1 MAQTAVES
9 SSTMEQ
15 AVPSITLSIT
25 HDDVKRVIDASKAVK
40 ESLVQL
46 QNQSSETSSGD
57 VPVVKLADKPA
68 ENGQRSSLKPTKS
81 SESKAGNRPLHE
93 MIFEAAK
100 SCEHPL
106 LSTFLEKMKTNGA
119 SSKEIRAGVLLF
131 HEMEMPAKIKL
142 IFAVLGDKLSGRDAT
157 NSSEKENFEQ
167 SLARDGTLS
176 LFRSII
182 NAVSS
187 CIHQD
192 SVVQLDLEKE
202 ENEDRPRKKMKMD
215 HGISPRSTGDDSL
228 PTLKSTPS
236 PSFDSSFATMK
247 DEEESAANKEFEE
260 IAIYATD
267 RVMEFAKK
275 QNKDKPVTSITV
287 DLLQG
292 WYKAEGSDIVP
303 WMDLLSLSM
312 WQPPPRP
319 TEKPLEIEE
328 EKKNDAS
335 PLHKPKEETPADIS
349 PPRPTEKPLEIEEEK
364 KNDGSPL
371 RKPKE
376 DTPADLSPPRPTE
389 KPLEIEIEKKNDG
402 SPLQKPK
409 EETPADLSPP
419 RPTERP
425 LEMIEKEKKNDGSPL
440 HKPKEET
447 PADLSPLLDA
457 PSPSFPSPVNGN
469 DSSRTVVSFDFTGSM
484 PDTKPADVFCINIT
498 EDNLRTLRN
507 MVEATGLSTR
517 PTRDLCDIL
526 MEASK
531 RVEVDGEVFKTM
543 PIERFQISLS
553 ELLGGSSKRLS
564 KQDTDVFSSCFVD
577 FFSCFDRKNEPLTS
591 GEADGKEL
599 AVGFCFL
606 CAGNKSS
613 KLISGFESLE
623 AKKSEGLTADQL
635 AQYLRSYLTMLVG
648 ISLLTSSPAAIMKP
662 KLSTSRRQAMFAA
675 VDHGAKWTL
684 SHFLKTIGKAESD
697 TKGEKFTFETFATWY
712 TNGGYNV
719 APWLELLDLSKL
731 LSLVT
736 EMEDGVKSPVFKSP
750 PVARE
755 SLPIFPTSKPFE
767 SKYHSPRQHSP
778 RQHSPRRSRYGAPVD
793 PFAPPPPPPPAAE
806 VLFTFPLAN
815 QRSLVVLREDATYV
829 RGVVEQLGLLMR
841 PPDDVWKSLFGF
853 GLKRPPL
860 APNHGAKPP
869 PKSSLTKSMLVNKA
883 MFVECMQSTISAGSS
898 SKKRSAGGISKAAA
912 GAREILA
919 NFFHSFDLHQIDRV
933 ALNELMGGLTLLCG
947 GKKSTKLAFAFGVF
961 DHRIQPKQKKGK
973 TAAPVVNSLGG
984 EDLFLFLRSFLIV
997 MFSCCRQSWDLSDD
1011 AVGRYIADTAN
1022 MVTDDVMRYQWRTR
1036 KRDRVDFDEFG
1047 EWYNEGGFETA
1058 PWLELLDLKKWVL
1071 NEDAQKVATPRPP
1084 PKSPSTPGL
1093 PPLSSSRS
1101 QSQDYDCPPPPP
1113 EDSLDPSF
1121 FVDDPDDDNG
1131 IMPMDSI
1138 DEMDIILMQS
1148 HDHDDSHEKL
1158 SRSFSYTQ
1166 SPKQSRAPPPPS
1178 VNSLK
1183 FHLVTDDDHGGYMV
1197 SVSQKR
1203 IRHLRHILIDSGL
1216 HRIDGET
1223 ACKQI
1228 LGKSFQAGKSS
1239 RHSSLSLT
1247 KDDFNAAMRGI
1258 VSGSSMSLE
1267 TQRTLSEVLGGIFS
1281 AFDHN
1286 RDGTVNAVEV
1296 ACGFT
1301 VLCQGKKSDKLEYAF
1316 EVLDRDK
1323 RGKLS
1328 KSDTARYLRSFLTV
1342 LLNIASTPS
1351 LDSDLHEDSMSTMSG
1366 AQCDRS
1372 AATQSRAVEAGSSWA
1387 SGQAFKGRRKDLI
1400 CFDEF
1405 AEWYTHVGYSNI
1417 PWLELLDLHKWV
1429 VMD

>member
-1 MAQTAVES
+1 
-9 SSTMEQ
+9 
-15 AVPSITLSIT
+15 
-25 HDDVKRVIDASKAVK
+25 
-40 ESLVQL
+40 
-46 QNQSSETSSGD
+46 
-57 VPVVKLADKPA
+57 
-68 ENGQRSSLKPTKS
+68 
-81 SESKAGNRPLHE
+81 
-93 MIFEAAK
+93 
-100 SCEHPL
+100 
-106 LSTFLEKMKTNGA
+106 
-119 SSKEIRAGVLLF
+119 
-131 HEMEMPAKIKL
+131 
-142 IFAVLGDKLSGRDAT
+142 
-157 NSSEKENFEQ
+157 
-167 SLARDGTLS
+167 
-176 LFRSII
+176 
-182 NAVSS
+182 
-187 CIHQD
+187 
-192 SVVQLDLEKE
+192 
-202 ENEDRPRKKMKMD
+202 
-215 HGISPRSTGDDSL
+215 
-228 PTLKSTPS
+228 
-236 PSFDSSFATMK
+236 
-247 DEEESAANKEFEE
+247 
-260 IAIYATD
+260 
-267 RVMEFAKK
+267 
-275 QNKDKPVTSITV
+275 
-287 DLLQG
+287 
-292 WYKAEGSDIVP
+292 
-303 WMDLLSLSM
+303 
-312 WQPPPRP
+312 
-319 TEKPLEIEE
+319 
-328 EKKNDAS
+328 
-335 PLHKPKEETPADIS
+335 
-349 PPRPTEKPLEIEEEK
+349 
-364 KNDGSPL
+364 
-371 RKPKE
+371 
-376 DTPADLSPPRPTE
+376 
-389 KPLEIEIEKKNDG
+389 
-402 SPLQKPK
+402 
-409 EETPADLSPP
+409 
-419 RPTERP
+419 
-425 LEMIEKEKKNDGSPL
+425 
-440 HKPKEET
+440 
-447 PADLSPLLDA
+447 
-457 PSPSFPSPVNGN
+457 
-469 DSSRTVVSFDFTGSM
+469 
-484 PDTKPADVFCINIT
+484 
-498 EDNLRTLRN
+498 
-507 MVEATGLSTR
+507 
-517 PTRDLCDIL
+517 
-526 MEASK
+526 
-531 RVEVDGEVFKTM
+531 
-543 PIERFQISLS
+543 
-553 ELLGGSSKRLS
+553 
-564 KQDTDVFSSCFVD
+564 
-577 FFSCFDRKNEPLTS
+577 
-591 GEADGKEL
+591 
-599 AVGFCFL
+599 
-606 CAGNKSS
+606 
-613 KLISGFESLE
+613 
-623 AKKSEGLTADQL
+623 
-635 AQYLRSYLTMLVG
+635 MLVG

-684 SHFLKTIGKAESD
+684 SHFLKTIGKAESE
-697 TKGEKFTFETFATWY
+697 TKGEKFTFETFANWY
-712 TNGGYNV
+712 TNGGFNV

-736 EMEDGVKSPVFKSP
+736 EMEEGVKSPVFESP
-750 PVARE
+750 PVPRE
-755 SLPIFPTSKPFE
+755 SLPTFPASNSFTP
-767 SKYHSPRQHSP
+767 KYHSPRH
-778 RQHSPRRSRYGAPVD
+778 HSPRRSRYGAPVD
-793 PFAPPPPPPPAAE
+793 PFAPPPPPPQAAE

-841 PPDDVWKSLFGF
+841 PPDDVWKSLFSF
-853 GLKRPPL
+853 ALKRPPL

-869 PKSSLTKSMLVNKA
+869 PKSSLTKSMLVNKV

-912 GAREILA
+912 GARDVLA

-961 DHRIQPKQKKGK
+961 DHRIQLKQKKGK
-973 TAAPVVNSLGG
+973 SASPLVNSLGG

-1036 KRDRVDFDEFG
+1036 KRDRVDFDDFG

-1071 NEDAQKVATPRPP
+1071 KDDAQKVATPRPP

-1101 QSQDYDCPPPPP
+1101 HSQDYDCPPPPP

-1121 FVDDPDDDNG
+1121 FADDDDDNG

-1148 HDHDDSHEKL
+1148 HDHDDPGSHEKL

-1166 SPKQSRAPPPPS
+1166 SPKQSHAHPPAPS

-1183 FHLVTDDDHGGYMV
+1183 FHLVTDDGHGGYMV

-1203 IRHLRHILIDSGL
+1203 IRHLRHILMESGL

-1247 KDDFNAAMRGI
+1247 KNDFDAAMRGI
-1258 VSGSSMSLE
+1258 VSGRTMSVE

-1301 VLCQGKKSDKLEYAF
+1301 VLCKGKKSDKLEYAF

-1351 LDSDLHEDSMSTMSG
+1351 LDSDLHEDSMATMSG

-1387 SGQAFKGRRKDLI
+1387 SGQAFKGRSTDLI

-1429 VMD
+1429 VMDS